1 MDVRASEVSQ
11 GGGEMQKVNPA
22 MLRWLW
28 LTLAVI
34 VLDLGT
40 KWYVSANMVL
50 GESVP
55 VAPFFSFTLLHNT
68 GAAFSFLA
76 DASGWQRWFF
86 IILAAVVS
94 AVLALWLVRLSREE
108 RWMACALSLVLGGAL
123 GNLYDRAV
131 LGYVV
136 DFLHFFYDGYNF
148 PAFNL
153 ADTAITIGAF
163 MIAIDVF
170 RNPSGAT
177 EDK

>member
-1 MDVRASEVSQ
+1 MDARASEVSQ
-11 GGGEMQKVNPA
+11 GGGEMQKVNPG

-40 KWYVSANMVL
+40 KWYVSTNMVL

-94 AVLALWLVRLSREE
+94 VVLVLWLVRLTREE

-136 DFLHFFYDGYNF
+136 DFLHFFYGGYNF
-148 PAFNL
+148 PAFNF
-153 ADTAITIGAF
+153 ADTTITIGAF